1 MSDYQ
6 DNPEPDM
13 AEIYEIWDKRSG
25 KQIFVATSFDEILED
40 FDDPYNLD
48 GFWPMP
54 EPLYAVSTTDTTLP
68 VPELFIY
75 EDQIFELDLITQ
87 RIAALTEALKR
98 RGVYD
103 ASFSEIIRLA
113 DAEDNTFIP
122 VDNMAMLQAGGG
134 LTNVMQEAPLDNL
147 IKALTALYQS
157 RQIVIETIYEITGI
171 SDIMRGTS
179 NNSRET
185 ATAQRI
191 KGQFGAMRLVNR
203 QRTIEKFLDKIMQLK
218 AELLVE
224 NLEPSLLEKMTA
236 VAIPPEVVAVMQDD
250 RLRSYRISVD
260 TEESSA
266 IDASMDQR
274 NRTDFLTAM
283 VQFLQSV
290 GPLVSSGALGFDQ
303 AKQMLL
309 FAARAFPGARE
320 LEESL
325 EAIQPPQPQP
335 NPADSLVQVER
346 EKVQAQTARTEADT
360 QLKIAKLDLD
370 RQKTEADVALKQQKL
385 EIDAAKIVTG

>member
-1 MSDYQ
+1 M
-6 DNPEPDM
+6 
-13 AEIYEIWDKRSG
+13 
-25 KQIFVATSFDEILED
+25 
-40 FDDPYNLD
+40 NLS
-48 GFWPMP
+48 
-54 EPLYAVSTTDTTLP
+54 PL
-68 VPELFIY
+68 
-75 EDQIFELDLITQ
+75 
-87 RIAALTEALKR
+87 
-98 RGVYD
+98 
-103 ASFSEIIRLA
+103 IISL
-113 DAEDNTFIP
+113 
-122 VDNMAMLQAGGG
+122 LQAGGG
-134 LTNVMQEAPLDNL
+134 LANVLQEAPLDNL
-147 IKALTALYQS
+147 IRALTALYQS
-157 RQIVIETIYEITGI
+157 RQTVIETIYEITVI
-171 SDIMRGTS
+171 SDIMRGQS
-179 NNSRET
+179 ASRET

>member
-1 MSDYQ
+1 
-6 DNPEPDM
+6 
-13 AEIYEIWDKRSG
+13 
-25 KQIFVATSFDEILED
+25 
-40 FDDPYNLD
+40 
-48 GFWPMP
+48 
-54 EPLYAVSTTDTTLP
+54 
-68 VPELFIY
+68 
-75 EDQIFELDLITQ
+75 
-87 RIAALTEALKR
+87 
-98 RGVYD
+98 
-103 ASFSEIIRLA
+103 
-113 DAEDNTFIP
+113 
-122 VDNMAMLQAGGG
+122 
-134 LTNVMQEAPLDNL
+134 
-147 IKALTALYQS
+147 
-157 RQIVIETIYEITGI
+157 
-171 SDIMRGTS
+171 
-179 NNSRET
+179 
-185 ATAQRI
+185 
-191 KGQFGAMRLVNR
+191 
-203 QRTIEKFLDKIMQLK
+203 
-218 AELLVE
+218 
-224 NLEPSLLEKMTA
+224 
-236 VAIPPEVVAVMQDD
+236 
-250 RLRSYRISVD
+250 
-260 TEESSA
+260 
-266 IDASMDQR
+266 MDQR

>member
-1 MSDYQ
+1 
-6 DNPEPDM
+6 
-13 AEIYEIWDKRSG
+13 
-25 KQIFVATSFDEILED
+25 
-40 FDDPYNLD
+40 
-48 GFWPMP
+48 
-54 EPLYAVSTTDTTLP
+54 
-68 VPELFIY
+68 
-75 EDQIFELDLITQ
+75 
-87 RIAALTEALKR
+87 
-98 RGVYD
+98 
-103 ASFSEIIRLA
+103 
-113 DAEDNTFIP
+113 
-122 VDNMAMLQAGGG
+122 MLQAGGG
-134 LTNVMQEAPLDNL
+134 LNNVMQEAPLDNL
-147 IKALTALYQS
+147 IKAITALYQS
-157 RQIVIETIYEITGI
+157 RQVVIDTIYELTGI

-179 NNSRET
+179 ASRET

-325 EAIQPPQPQP
+325 EAIQPPQPKP